1 METLDNLMKRQ
12 LSPGG
17 VAIPCGRELHM
28 EVIETQTGLVWMS
41 VEAVT
46 QQDFDNLELGDTLRG
61 VGIATAGM
69 DAALFLHSPNATGEP
84 VRERII
90 GGHRFINVAI
100 PGEATPLPGGM
111 IELMVNKAHVVG
123 YAAGRTLVI
132 LSMTGG
138 DFVELVGDA
147 ELDHELTLP
156 DGARLRTIELK
167 EPWVVPLPN
176 PTKTLWRFGENLRS
190 FQGPVSLPDG
200 V

>member
-1 METLDNLMKRQ
+1 METLDNLMKSQ

-17 VAIPCGRELHM
+17 VVIPGGREQHM

-41 VEAVT
+41 VEVVT
-46 QQDFDNLELGDTLRG
+46 QQDFDNLELGDSLRG
-61 VGIATAGM
+61 VGIAAAGM
-69 DAALFLHSPNATGEP
+69 DAALFLHSPNAEGES
-84 VRERII
+84 VRERMI

-123 YAAGRTLVI
+123 YSAGRTLAI
-132 LSMTGG
+132 LSMPEG

-156 DGARLRTIELK
+156 KGARLRTIELK

-190 FQGPVSLPDG
+190 FQGPVTLPKG